1 MKKKLLIFGVTGAI
15 ILSGGILAACSLNE
29 TYKLNSDEITVELG
43 ETLDTD
49 VSAYVEC
56 SERIKDNVKIDVSNV
71 DIMKVGSYTATV
83 TYKENTMN
91 FVVNVRDTT
100 APTVSLTANG
110 EFEIMV
116 GETLAKEDIVA
127 EMDDLAG
134 ISTSYILS
142 EDDTSKNDTIC
153 YTEEGDYTDKLVVV
167 DNNGNS
173 TEKEF
178 TVHVIPDYLT
188 HVSGF
193 HDWTVEQD
201 ADIDFTQGIEYDE
214 RIVSVTA
221 GEIDLSQTGDQT
233 LVYSITGDDNETIV
247 EQSVTVTVVDAATA
261 QTMANN
267 DETVYVS
274 GNATKTKE
282 VQETKSSQNTAYDS
296 STTKNSSTNI
306 ESYNSSESP
315 DSNNLSNA
323 SGASADDTSSDGE
336 AHWYDSLEPGATY
349 DLGEPVASGEFSDGT
364 WDEYDLNTD

>member
-49 VSAYVEC
+49 VSVYVEC

-100 APTVSLTANG
+100 APTVSLTAN

-116 GETLAKEDIVA
+116 GETLTKEDIVA

-247 EQSVTVTVVDAATA
+247 EQSVIVTVVDAATA

-267 DETVYVS
+267 NETVYVS

-282 VQETKSSQNTAYDS
+282 VQETKSSQNTSSNLSTNKTVDS
-296 STTKNSSTNI
+296 NSTDITNNSGSSTNSDNNTA
-306 ESYNSSESP
+306 EDNYVS
-315 DSNNLSNA
+315 DSQEW
-323 SGASADDTSSDGE
+323 T
-336 AHWYDSLEPGATY
+336 DSLEIGKTY
-349 DLGEPVASGEFSDGT
+349 DLGEPEGSGEFADGT
-364 WDEYDLNTD
+364 GYSGTISW